1 MNPPAPDSSSTH
13 RLSIFYCEADLS
25 VFNKKTVENWLAQDT
40 LFTEA
45 IATPLI
51 INERGQSWTM
61 CHNCTHRAVGFYV
74 RTYTSPG

>member
-25 VFNKKTVENWLAQDT
+25 LNKKTLENWLAQDP

-45 IATPLI
+45 IALT
-51 INERGQSWTM
+51 
-61 CHNCTHRAVGFYV
+61 CTRYYQP
-74 RTYTSPG
+74 TK